1 METADG
7 SHGCTLP
14 IYLMPLNGT
23 LIRVKK
29 VNFMLY
35 VLFYNKKKNREEE
48 LRSREMFPQSDVG
61 LQTQWNPRY

>member
-35 VLFYNKKKNREEE
+35 VLFYNKKKTEKK
-48 LRSREMFPQSDVG
+48 S
-61 LQTQWNPRY
+61 